1 MVMRTNLRA
10 LLTLTILGCS
20 TSTPPTAPDGG
31 GSTIP
36 DAPDAG
42 SCVAPDVL
50 VVLDRTMSM
59 SRRPDGTMAPDTA
72 AGHMETKWY
81 IAVTAI
87 QAVTAR
93 LGATVLFGLELF
105 PRDPGGGVCVTLQ
118 QRLDGTGATNP
129 TCEVGEIAVSPAL
142 ATAPQISAVLD
153 PETTLLCKSTPI
165 GAALG
170 TAQTE
175 LASIRDATR
184 DQYVVFIGDGRD
196 TCDEALALANADALA
211 TAGVTTF
218 VVAFDGSEVGI
229 NNGLLNDLAC
239 AGQTA
244 SSFPTPCTI
253 DADGHYR
260 ATDREGAALY
270 LVAEDATALTTALDA
285 ISGEVCCGCLL

>member
-1 MVMRTNLRA
+1 MRTNLRA
-10 LLTLTILGCS
+10 LLTITILGCS
-20 TSTPPTAPDGG
+20 PSATPDAPDGG
-31 GSTIP
+31 VSTIP
-36 DAPDAG
+36 DASDAG

-59 SRRPDGTMAPDTA
+59 SRRPDGTAAPDTA

-81 IAVTAI
+81 LAVTAI
-87 QAVTAR
+87 RAVTAH
-93 LGATVLFGLELF
+93 LGATVRFGLELF

-118 QRLDGTGATNP
+118 QRFDGTGATN
-129 TCEVGEIAVSPAL
+129 TACEAGEVVVSP
-142 ATAPQISAVLD
+142 TISAGPPIAAVLD
-153 PETTLLCKSTPI
+153 PETTLLCRSTPI

-170 TAQTE
+170 TAQSA
-175 LASIRDATR
+175 LAAINDATR

-196 TCDEALALANADALA
+196 TCGEALALTNTDALA

-218 VVAFDGSEVGI
+218 VVAFDGSGVGI
-229 NNGLLNDLAC
+229 NDGLLNDLAC
-239 AGQTA
+239 AGHTA

-253 DADGHYR
+253 DVDGHYR
-260 ATDREGAALY
+260 ATDREGPALY